1 MKRIISFCCNPFAL
15 LNEVTLP
22 SAIVL
27 RFRKCLGE
35 RPYLFRK
42 GIKDPRLAGKT
53 EVKAGTRKTIKNL
66 PTV

>member
-1 MKRIISFCCNPFAL
+1 M
-15 LNEVTLP
+15 P